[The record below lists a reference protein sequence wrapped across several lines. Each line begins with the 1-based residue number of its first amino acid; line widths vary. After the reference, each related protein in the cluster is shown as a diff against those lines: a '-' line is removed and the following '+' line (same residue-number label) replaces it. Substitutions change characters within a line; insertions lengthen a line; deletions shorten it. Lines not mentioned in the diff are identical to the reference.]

1 MRRPIWICVYPQQ
14 SFREAEGSTADV
26 QFYPGEPSMA
36 IGLPVGWRS
45 RRGVRH
51 LPRRPQLHVRR
62 AMLTTTRKPA
72 PAGEILVE
80 AFMQPMSLT
89 QGALAETMGAKRT
102 HVNELCN
109 GRHSVPVPTPM
120 ILERVSAIHQDFC
133 SHVIR

>member
-51 LPRRPQLHVRR
+51 LPRRPQLQVRR

-72 PAGEILVE
+72 TVGEIMVE
-80 AFMQPMSLT
+80 AFMQPLRLT
-89 QGALAETMGAKRT
+89 QGALAEERSA
-102 HVNELCN
+102 EQ
-109 GRHSVPVPTPM
+109 TP
-120 ILERVSAIHQDFC
+120 ERKTQT
-133 SHVIR
+133 RN